1 MITPYLNGTLL
12 LIESTDGDC
21 ALVRFGLRLVELH
34 AQRIPGMGHTTPVSR
49 TTAETLAWWLHPVA
63 DRRRVWPG
71 GCPTPHDLRRW
82 RIAHHDSAD
91 PAEREPMAHLRCGG
105 AWWRVHVTRQE
116 SSTMYYTERDG
127 SWCHNP
133 TTWRIEAV
141 RLGYTWAAATAPARE
156 YLATCHSEAEAI
168 DAAAHYSAHLAW
180 YLGDE
185 GAPQPPTENTP

>member
-1 MITPYLNGTLL
+1 M
-12 LIESTDGDC
+12 
-21 ALVRFGLRLVELH
+21 A
-34 AQRIPGMGHTTPVSR
+34 HTTPVSR

-63 DRRRVWPG
+63 ARRRVWPG
-71 GCPTPHDLRRW
+71 GCPTPRNLQRW